1 MDRLGSD
8 RNTAVL
14 RFGVLPCV
22 LVGRFEGSAI
32 GTAGRSDYIPLNT
45 RNVQPSSGKTQ
56 ALQII
61 SLSSN
66 VWGREKHGR
75 QKEFGGYSRE
85 KPAVIAMVFSIG
97 TRALGFLTKVPLHA
111 I

>member
-32 GTAGRSDYIPLNT
+32 GTAGRSDYIP
-45 RNVQPSSGKTQ
+45 SGKTQ